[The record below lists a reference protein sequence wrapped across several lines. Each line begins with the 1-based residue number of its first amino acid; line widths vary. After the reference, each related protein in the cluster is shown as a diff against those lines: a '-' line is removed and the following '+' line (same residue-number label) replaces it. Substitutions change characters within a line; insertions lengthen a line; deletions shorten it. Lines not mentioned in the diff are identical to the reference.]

1 MNSENNK
8 RIAKNAALLYF
19 RMLITMLVSLFTVRI
34 VLDVLGVVDY
44 GIYNVVA
51 GVVTMFSFLSG
62 TMASASQRFFAYE
75 IGSDNILKLRKIFSV
90 TFTIYVLIALVVLL
104 LTETIGLWF
113 LNHKMVLPEDRIE
126 AANWVYQFAILS
138 FVLTI
143 MAIPYQAVI
152 IAREKMKIYAYVSII
167 EVTLKLLIVLLL
179 LLFSIDK
186 LKLYSV
192 LMFISAG
199 IVAFIYRSYCK
210 NKFNEATYSFSND
223 KELYREILSYSG
235 WNILGSLSVVF
246 KNQGV
251 NILLNLFFNPAINAA
266 RGIAFQINAILLN
279 FSNSFYTAVRPQ
291 ITKSYASGDTLYMR
305 NLVFQSSKF
314 AFFLMMIL
322 TIPLL
327 LETKFVLT
335 LWLKELP
342 DYVVV
347 FSQLVM
353 INSLIEV
360 MNMPLVSA
368 IQATG
373 RMKLY
378 QTTISVLLLMNLPI
392 SYFFLKLGFA
402 PESTMIISILIS
414 IISFI
419 PRLIICQK
427 IAFIPAFLYAKDVV
441 LRVIG
446 VFSSVYILC
455 L

>member
-186 LKLYSV
+186 LKLY
-192 LMFISAG
+192 
-199 IVAFIYRSYCK
+199 
-210 NKFNEATYSFSND
+210 
-223 KELYREILSYSG
+223 
-235 WNILGSLSVVF
+235 
-246 KNQGV
+246 
-251 NILLNLFFNPAINAA
+251 
-266 RGIAFQINAILLN
+266 
-279 FSNSFYTAVRPQ
+279 
-291 ITKSYASGDTLYMR
+291 
-305 NLVFQSSKF
+305 
-314 AFFLMMIL
+314 
-322 TIPLL
+322 
-327 LETKFVLT
+327 
-335 LWLKELP
+335 
-342 DYVVV
+342 
-347 FSQLVM
+347 
-353 INSLIEV
+353 
-360 MNMPLVSA
+360 
-368 IQATG
+368 
-373 RMKLY
+373 
-378 QTTISVLLLMNLPI
+378 
-392 SYFFLKLGFA
+392 
-402 PESTMIISILIS
+402 
-414 IISFI
+414 
-419 PRLIICQK
+419 
-427 IAFIPAFLYAKDVV
+427 
-441 LRVIG
+441 
-446 VFSSVYILC
+446 
-455 L
+455 